1 MVRVG
6 VAARDNHYYRSGIP
20 AIGAEQHRM
29 ARTRWR
35 AWEDLRRFWDYRRT
49 AWAAEHLR
57 QWLWRASHSRLR
69 PFQKLAHT
77 LRAHRDG
84 VLAWTRIRVTNGAGS
99 SGSVRSS
106 GNTSKWIVFFRR
118 AAFAKGQT
126 GKSPTT
132 QCGCSMNS
140 SDHRSMAAM
149 ASSGCFDLTGGKP
162 SADRGPW
169 RWPRL
174 HRSDDRRRHAASTDR
189 KGPVAFIAG
198 RRFG

>member
-1 MVRVG
+1 
-6 VAARDNHYYRSGIP
+6 
-20 AIGAEQHRM
+20 M

-49 AWAAEHLR
+49 AWAARHLR

-118 AAFAKGQT
+118 AAFAKGQA

-132 QCGCSMNS
+132 RCGCSMNS

-149 ASSGCFDLTGGKP
+149 ASSGFFDLTGGKP
-162 SADRGPW
+162 SADRGPCGGG
-169 RWPRL
+169 RACTVLMIVDGMPSQPTAKA
-174 HRSDDRRRHAASTDR
+174 RSPPSRGAASGATSEMR
-189 KGPVAFIAG
+189 SSN
-198 RRFG
+198 